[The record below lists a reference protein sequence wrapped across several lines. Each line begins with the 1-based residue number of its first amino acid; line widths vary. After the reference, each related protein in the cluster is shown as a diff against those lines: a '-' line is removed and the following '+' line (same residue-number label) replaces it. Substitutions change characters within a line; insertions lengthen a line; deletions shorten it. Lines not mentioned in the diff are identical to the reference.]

1 MASFSSWYNAQYAS
15 WNRVRGIHQQP
26 YIARVDTRASRAA
39 AQMAQTPNA
48 VVIDMG
54 TPAPAA
60 GTGAGAGTTA
70 PPAAKANDTLFGP
83 NIGVLGGGP
92 EWTESPEKSQDVL
105 TPEIV
110 KGWIAKSKQTHYST
124 TTLQA
129 LVNLKRPTLRLSP
142 LENDT
147 SDDADHVDAQH
158 HHALEFEFDCD
169 APKCGIRVH
178 VLLPPKHPMATKAD
192 ASGFSRLLVFETVVE
207 GGFGRTLKLED
218 GAMLEL
224 GRFDH
229 KHVATAGD
237 SAQGTSSS
245 PDHEKAPTP
254 EPTAADGTQRKKRFT
269 NFHFRKRNQERGVA
283 GPALAVVDADVHP
296 TTEGEDKPKE
306 VKDDDEVGV
315 RVTIRLTALDGEG
328 KELPSPN
335 EQVTYLHIV
344 RFGAPPVAV
353 ESSEEEDNR
362 PWVVKVVKREATIG
376 LHTFHLHEIYGLSAN
391 SNTPSHST
399 PAPTAALDT
408 HTYPPAVPPT
418 VAVDDDPQSECLLCL
433 SSPREVVLLP
443 CRHLVACRDCALNMI
458 EFGAGGNIVQNESE
472 TTAPGADAPPA
483 EAAPTEANAEG
494 AAGTPPT
501 EDAPAPATPTP
512 AVPANPR
519 RKRKAKGWFC
529 PVCRQPYTS
538 LLRITT
544 TPPEKDEKD
553 DHRDSTSGDEHV
565 PAAAVP
571 LPASPTVPPPAAQAD
586 RARFAAIP
594 GVGFLRAFGRQGAPQ
609 PDVERG
615 TAPAASAA

>member
-1 MASFSSWYNAQYAS
+1 
-15 WNRVRGIHQQP
+15 
-26 YIARVDTRASRAA
+26 
-39 AQMAQTPNA
+39 MAQSQNA

-54 TPAPAA
+54 TPAAPA
-60 GTGAGAGTTA
+60 GQGAVVANP
-70 PPAAKANDTLFGP
+70 PPAQKASDTLFGP

-92 EWTESPEKSQDVL
+92 DWAESPEKTQDVL

-147 SDDADHVDAQH
+147 SDDADHVDSQH

-178 VLLPPKHPMATKAD
+178 VLLPPNHPMASKVD
-192 ASGFSRLLVFETVVE
+192 ATGFSRLLVFETVVE

-229 KHVATAGD
+229 QRAASPSEQVQAPSGSD
-237 SAQGTSSS
+237 S
-245 PDHEKAPTP
+245 EKAATP
-254 EPTAADGTQRKKRFT
+254 EPPSTENTHRKKRFT
-269 NFHFRKRNQERGVA
+269 NFHFRKRNQDRGVA

-296 TTEGEDKPKE
+296 HAEGEDKPKE
-306 VKDDDEVGV
+306 SKDEEEVGV
-315 RVTIRLTALDGEG
+315 RVTIRLSALDEEG

-344 RFGAPPVAV
+344 RFGAPPIAV
-353 ESSEEEDNR
+353 EGVEEEDKR

-391 SNTPSHST
+391 SNTPAHST

-408 HTYPPAVPPT
+408 HTYPPAVPPP
-418 VAVDDDPQSECLLCL
+418 APADDEPSSECLLCL

-458 EFGAGGNIVQNESE
+458 EFGAGGTIVHNDSD
-472 TTAPGADAPPA
+472 TNAPGGEAAPAEGTA
-483 EAAPTEANAEG
+483 EAAAEG
-494 AAGTPPT
+494 AAGPAVAPDATP
-501 EDAPAPATPTP
+501 APAPPIPTIQ
-512 AVPANPR
+512 ANPR

-553 DHRDSTSGDEHV
+553 DHRDSASVEDHV
-565 PAAAVP
+565 
-571 LPASPTVPPPAAQAD
+571 D
-586 RARFAAIP
+586 RSRFALP
-594 GVGFLRAFGRQGAPQ
+594 RPGFLRAFGRSGAPQ
-609 PDVERG
+609 PDLERG
-615 TAPAASAA
+615 VAPTAAVA